1 MSNRFVYISMIITAC
16 FWSGAFIAGKMA
28 ATIFLPFTL
37 TFFRF
42 LFALPFIFLLLKFKE
57 PKKFYPSK
65 EQIPPLIIL
74 GILGILGYHFFFFL
88 ALRYTTAINSALI
101 GATNPMVTT
110 VLALLFFGEKITLV
124 RMAGVG
130 ISLFGVF
137 SVITNLDLQIVSSLV
152 FNQGDLFMLIGVLC
166 FSTYALLSRKY
177 MLKYQISPLMV
188 TAYTFLVCTILS
200 FLGGILMEDPLGAVL
215 QATPNVWLEILYMAI
230 FASVVGY
237 YLQLNAIHKI
247 GAPKTA
253 MFINLVPVFTIILA
267 SAILEEEVS
276 FFKILCAILIISGV
290 YFASRPEKAAKQANP
305 LQKDQ

>member
-1 MSNRFVYISMIITAC
+1 MSNRTVYLSMIITAF

-42 LFALPFIFLLLKFKE
+42 FFALPFIFFLLKLRE
-57 PKKFYPSK
+57 PTKAIPSR

-74 GILGILGYHFFFFL
+74 GVVGTLGYHFFFFL
-88 ALRYTTAINSALI
+88 ALKHTTAINSALI

-110 VLALLFFGEKITLV
+110 VLAVLFFREKITLV
-124 RMAGVG
+124 QVAGVG
-130 ISLFGVF
+130 VSLCGVF
-137 SVITNLDLQIVSSLV
+137 SVITNLDPQIVSSLV
-152 FNQGDLFMLIGVLC
+152 FNHGDFFMLMGVLC

-177 MLKYQISPLMV
+177 MLKYQISPLMT

-200 FLGGILMEDPLGAVL
+200 FWGGIMIEDPLGAVL
-215 QATPNVWLEILYMAI
+215 QATPKVWLEILYMAI

-253 MFINLVPVFTIILA
+253 IFINLVPVFTIILA
-267 SAILEEEVS
+267 STILDEEVS
-276 FFKILCAILIISGV
+276 LLKIFCTILIILGV
-290 YFASRPEKAAKQANP
+290 YLASRPEKKP
-305 LQKDQ
+305 IRLLG